1 MSIKHITIAIDGPA
15 GAGKSTIA
23 KRIAGD
29 MGCIYVDTGAL
40 YRTIARS
47 VLDEGID
54 INDSQSVIKQLEN
67 IKVDIV
73 YRDGVQRMLLNGKDV
88 TEQIRTPEVS
98 NAASVTSVITEVRAF
113 LLGLQRKLAAQNS
126 VVMDGRDIATVVLP
140 DAKVKIFLTA
150 SAEERARRRHHEL
163 IEKGIETDYKT
174 VLAEIKERDY
184 RDSHREVAPLKCADG
199 ATMVD
204 TTDKN
209 LEEAVRAVEDAVFA
223 QLNAGENL

>member
-150 SAEERARRRHHEL
+150 SADECSSGTRSLTA
-163 IEKGIETDYKT
+163 
-174 VLAEIKERDY
+174 A
-184 RDSHREVAPLKCADG
+184 A
-199 ATMVD
+199 
-204 TTDKN
+204 
-209 LEEAVRAVEDAVFA
+209 
-223 QLNAGENL
+223 